1 MKSSPCELNPCSCLY
16 IFLPQQLD
24 MLTRHIS
31 ASNRVFCLRTD
42 ASGWWQGIF
51 NGKKALFP
59 GNYVEK
65 L

>member
-1 MKSSPCELNPCSCLY
+1 MLFSINDVPVVAHSFSFLLYAEHPLLTFRTHLFSS
-16 IFLPQQLD
+16 
-24 MLTRHIS
+24 
-31 ASNRVFCLRTD
+31 D
-42 ASGWWQGIF
+42 ASGWWQGIL